1 MTIETPVKPHSATT
15 PAPPPDP
22 SLRQA
27 IPAPPP
33 DVATRH
39 ERACAH
45 CGSPLHPDQLACL
58 VCGRMADDAGGRV
71 SWRTWGLA
79 SATTLLLVGGTVGA
93 AIAGL
98 PHGKHVKK
106 PLLSAVGPK
115 KAIPPATAGTT
126 SPGTSATTP
135 LPGVGTATTPPALHT
150 PKVHSSSPAPSHS
163 SGSTSGSGSSGSS
176 GSSGNSSS
184 NTKPKKKK
192 HKSTTPGASSQLFAA
207 GVAPEDGQLFDPS
220 GDQQDHPG
228 DVINTYDNDSSTAW
242 STQAYNNGLGK
253 DGVGIWVK
261 APSDSSFKGVGIL
274 DRTAGFD
281 VEVRYANGSS
291 PPEQLSGW
299 TLAAKKTG
307 ASSRQQVG
315 LPKGDARK
323 ADYYLVWITKL
334 PAGKKRVV
342 LSEIQLLQ

>member
-1 MTIETPVKPHSATT
+1 MTIETPVKPRSPLA
-15 PAPPPDP
+15 APPPDP
-22 SLRQA
+22 AQRQA
-27 IPAPPP
+27 VPAPPP

-39 ERACAH
+39 DRACSH
-45 CGSPLHPDQLACL
+45 CGSPLHEDQLSCL
-58 VCGRMADDAGGRV
+58 VCGRMAENAGGRV
-71 SWRTWGLA
+71 SWRTWGMA

-106 PLLSAVGPK
+106 PIASALAPK

-126 SPGTSATTP
+126 SSPGTTATTP
-135 LPGVGTATTPPALHT
+135 LPGSSGATTPPALHT
-150 PKVHSSSPAPSHS
+150 PKTHTAKPSHTTPTP
-163 SGSTSGSGSSGSS
+163 STSGSGG
-176 GSSGNSSS
+176 GGSSS
-184 NTKPKKKK
+184 NNSSPKTKKKPKK
-192 HKSTTPGASSQLFAA
+192 HKSTTPGASSQLFAS

-220 GDQQDHPG
+220 GDGKDHPG

-242 STQAYNNGLGK
+242 STRAYNNGLGK

-261 APSDSSFKGVGIL
+261 APSGSSLKGIGIL

-281 VEVRYANGSS
+281 VEIRWANGS
-291 PPEQLSGW
+291 PPQQLNGW
-299 TLAAKKTG
+299 TLARKQSG
-307 ASSRQQVG
+307 ASSRQQIS

-334 PAGKKRVV
+334 AAGQKRVT